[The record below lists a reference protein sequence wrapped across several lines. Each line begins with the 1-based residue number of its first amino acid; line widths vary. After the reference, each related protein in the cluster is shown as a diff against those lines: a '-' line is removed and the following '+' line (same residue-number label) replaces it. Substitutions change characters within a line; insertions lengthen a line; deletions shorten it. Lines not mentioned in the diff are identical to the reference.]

1 MGEDK
6 RKKKRAPMGLG
17 SWIVLLLCGIVFCG
31 SAAYLGLYAKDK
43 VESEKDFENLLAEVE
58 DMGLEG
64 AWEKNSDTVGWI
76 EIEGTKINY
85 PVMQTPE
92 DPEYYLRRDFEE
104 EYSESGTPFL
114 DGESRIGKGAGSYND
129 GNGTWNWLI
138 YGHNMK
144 FGTMFHDLLEY
155 DSRDFWEEH
164 STFTFEDIVS
174 VKDGKVVTEKGEYEI
189 VAACR
194 SRIKEKDSNEFKY
207 YRYPGYM
214 DRETFDDFVAG
225 IKKESLYDT
234 GIEPEYGDQL
244 VTVSTCAYHTEE
256 GRFYIV
262 GRQSR

>member
-1 MGEDK
+1 MGKEK
-6 RKKKRAPMGLG
+6 VKKKRAPLGLG
-17 SWIVLLLCGIVFCG
+17 SWIVLLICGIVFCG

-43 VESEKDFENLLAEVE
+43 IESENDFENLWTEVE

-64 AWEKNSDTVGWI
+64 VYLKNNDTVGWI

-92 DPEYYLRRDFEE
+92 DPEYYLRRNFEKA
-104 EYSESGTPFL
+104 YSESGTPFL
-114 DGESRIGKGAGSYND
+114 DSTSRIGKGAGSYRE
-129 GNGTWNWLI
+129 GEGTWNWLI

-164 STFTFEDIVS
+164 STFTFRDIVS
-174 VKDGKVVTEKGEYEI
+174 AGEGKVVTEAGEYEI

-194 SRIKEKDSNEFKY
+194 SRIKEKDSKEFKY
-207 YRYPGYM
+207 YQYSGCM
-214 DRETFDDFVAG
+214 EEKTFNEFVAG

-262 GRQSR
+262 GRKSR

>member
-1 MGEDK
+1 MGKEK
-6 RKKKRAPMGLG
+6 VKKKRAPLGLG
-17 SWIVLLLCGIVFCG
+17 SWIVLLICGIVFCG

-43 VESEKDFENLLAEVE
+43 IESENDFENLWTEVE

-64 AWEKNSDTVGWI
+64 VYLKNNDTVGWI

-92 DPEYYLRRDFEE
+92 DPEYYLRRNFEKA
-104 EYSESGTPFL
+104 YSESGTPFL
-114 DGESRIGKGAGSYND
+114 DSTSRIGKGAGSYRE
-129 GNGTWNWLI
+129 GEGTWNWLI

-155 DSRDFWEEH
+155 DSRDFWEKH
-164 STFTFEDIVS
+164 STFTFRDIVS
-174 VKDGKVVTEKGEYEI
+174 AGEGKVVTEAGEYEI

-194 SRIKEKDSNEFKY
+194 SRIREKDSKEFKY
-207 YRYPGYM
+207 YQYSGCM
-214 DRETFDDFVAG
+214 EEKTFNEFVAG

-262 GRQSR
+262 GRKSR